1 MNHKIFVPPRA
12 SKQEP
17 VAYLT
22 YEGETFEIEYTL
34 MHWLAGWVR
43 AGARQSGVGIGI
55 VQNTTA
61 VFDHIASAMCWD
73 ANPPPEDE
81 HTKLLR
87 RCGHKIA
94 RPVFT
99 LPNPNLT
106 VSDG

>member
-1 MNHKIFVPPRA
+1 MLGKP
-12 SKQEP
+12 EP

-43 AGARQSGVGIGI
+43 MGASQSSVGIGI

-61 VFDHIASAMCWD
+61 AFDHVAAAMCWD

-81 HTKLLR
+81 HTKMLR
-87 RCGHKIA
+87 RVGHKVA
-94 RPVFT
+94 RPVFE
-99 LPNPNLT
+99 LPNPSLT
-106 VSDG
+106 VTAKAQSCS